1 MQVSIDGP
9 VSADRL
15 LIPSELM
22 RDYRNLG
29 SYEQMTNEWESV
41 ITRQLTGLC
50 GPEKVSTN
58 CRLLSPIIS
67 RTINLKH
74 RRVNTNPHP
83 YGNLTYTHQME
94 YFTR

>member
-50 GPEKVSTN
+50 GPEKKSLQIVDCS
-58 CRLLSPIIS
+58 LLSFPEQS
-67 RTINLKH
+67 T
-74 RRVNTNPHP
+74 
-83 YGNLTYTHQME
+83 
-94 YFTR
+94 